1 MDIDIAAVKENFVGH
16 QFDEVEF
23 EIGADAMTEFAI
35 TCGETASRYTDKDDP
50 DFRAVPN
57 YTTRFHGRRSLPKG
71 FPIKM
76 LASFDAGKSV
86 EARGPVR
93 PGDKLTARSHIH
105 DIYEKTGRSGGMLFI
120 VHRMEFVNQRDELV
134 SIVDWRMVVRMD
146 MNRGSS
152 SKDGE

>member
-1 MDIDIAAVKENFVGH
+1 MAIDIAAVKAEYVGH

-23 EIGADAMTEFAI
+23 KIGADAMSEFAI
-35 TCGETASRYTDKDDP
+35 ACGETAAHYTKTDDP

-86 EARGPVR
+86 EARGPVH

-105 DIYEKTGRSGGMLFI
+105 DIYEKTGRSGAMLFI
-120 VHRMEFVNQRDELV
+120 VHRMEFSNQRDELV
-134 SIVDWRMVVRMD
+134 SIVDWRMVVRLGMER
-146 MNRGSS
+146 RGG
-152 SKDGE
+152 DPE

>member
-1 MDIDIAAVKENFVGH
+1 MEYDVAAMKSEYVGR

-23 EIGADAMTEFAI
+23 DVDGETMAEYAI
-35 TCGETASRYTDKDDP
+35 ACGETAPHYTDAKAP

-57 YTTRFHGRRSLPKG
+57 YPSRFHGRRQLPKG
-71 FPIKM
+71 FPVDL

-86 EARGPVR
+86 EARGLIR

-120 VHRMEFVNQRDELV
+120 VHRMEFTNQEAVLV
-134 SIVDWRMVVRMD
+134 SIVDWRMVVRLD
-146 MNRGSS
+146 MHHREGNA
-152 SKDGE
+152 K